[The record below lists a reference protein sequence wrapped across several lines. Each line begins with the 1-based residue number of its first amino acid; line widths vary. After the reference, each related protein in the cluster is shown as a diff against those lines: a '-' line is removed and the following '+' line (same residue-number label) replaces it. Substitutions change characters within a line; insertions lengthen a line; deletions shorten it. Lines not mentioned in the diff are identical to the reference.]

1 MYDTLRLISLWLC
14 ITWRF
19 FFWRMR
25 FWLRLPYRESTQKR
39 MKQTLLIVR
48 HGQTVWN
55 VEHRLP
61 GQLSGVV
68 LNETGRQQ
76 AARLAGALRELPIS
90 AIISSPLERAYHTAE
105 YLAQG
110 RNITIAQE
118 PDLMDTAIG
127 PWAGQVIEDLSK
139 KDPNWNA
146 YVKDPTIAPEGIETF
161 PQVQQRAVAAIERWL
176 SKDDLGAY
184 PVFVAHADVVKL
196 LLAHYAQLDAG
207 RAGVFTID
215 NASVSLVEIEKDQSP
230 RVLTI
235 GWSPKPGW
243 LKVPLPVPE
252 KLASADIAQEVS
264 DQKM

>member
-1 MYDTLRLISLWLC
+1 M
-14 ITWRF
+14 
-19 FFWRMR
+19 
-25 FWLRLPYRESTQKR
+25 
-39 MKQTLLIVR
+39 
-48 HGQTVWN
+48 
-55 VEHRLP
+55 
-61 GQLSGVV
+61 
-68 LNETGRQQ
+68 
-76 AARLAGALRELPIS
+76 
-90 AIISSPLERAYHTAE
+90 
-105 YLAQG
+105 
-110 RNITIAQE
+110 
-118 PDLMDTAIG
+118 
-127 PWAGQVIEDLSK
+127 
-139 KDPNWNA
+139 
-146 YVKDPTIAPEGIETF
+146 
-161 PQVQQRAVAAIERWL
+161 QQRAVAAIERWL